1 MTITHRQKPSGSALG
16 AALTT
21 EGASSSGVDDKEPPK
36 YHCDA
41 CSNDVTN
48 TVRIRCADKDCPDFD
63 LCVSCFCG
71 GAEPVKHKTW
81 HDYRIVKPHNFP
93 IFSEDWDADEE
104 LLLIEAAEKNGI
116 GNWQAIAE
124 YVGTKGKAECEQHYL
139 DVYVSSPY
147 WPLPRMDLTF
157 ETSEIEC
164 RERKRQR
171 LQQSRGITRKPH
183 SSQPNQPKPITSGPA
198 FHEIQGYMPCRF
210 EFETEHENDAEQ
222 FVKDMVFNDDDTPE
236 EIELKIMVLDIYN
249 SRLDRR
255 MERKKLIFE
264 RKWLDFKRM
273 QAMEKKRNKEEK
285 EIYNKTRVFCRLQTA
300 DDYETFVRGLI
311 KEQQLSDRIATLQEW
326 RQAGLTT
333 IKQGEQYEREK
344 QNRLAQLKTY
354 LSLASDKLG
363 ANASGQKSQFRSQM
377 AALQPSS
384 GANYYRDRS
393 NNANASAVASA
404 ASSITTAAAT
414 GGRKPANPL
423 NISEADGVHLLTE
436 EEQILCST
444 LRIMPRPYLVI
455 KDTILKEYAKQ
466 GYLKRRQARAL
477 IKIDVNK
484 TSRIYDFFVE
494 SGWIKAFKDPVTIP
508 TPAAATT
515 VTPAAAASITP
526 ATTAT
531 PAAATTATPAAAGS
545 ATPVPVT
552 PSQQQQV
559 TLNADDNASTTSGN
573 VSTKDEI
580 ANTPTASA
588 DITLNNTTITPNTN
602 SLAGSNDNATSME
615 PEKDES

>member
-1 MTITHRQKPSGSALG
+1 MTITHRQKPS
-16 AALTT
+16 
-21 EGASSSGVDDKEPPK
+21 SSSVNTTANADGSSGIDDKEPPK

-63 LCVSCFCG
+63 LCVTCFCG

-104 LLLIEAAEKNGI
+104 LLLIEAAEKMGI
-116 GNWQAIAE
+116 GNWQAIAD
-124 YVGTKGKAECEQHYL
+124 YVGTKSKNECEQHYL
-139 DVYVSSPY
+139 NVYVSSPN
-147 WPLPRMDLTF
+147 WPLPRMNLKF
-157 ETSEIEC
+157 ETSEDEC

-171 LQQSRGITRKPH
+171 LQQSRGLIPRKP
-183 SSQPNQPKPITSGPA
+183 STSQPHNSKPITSGPA
-198 FHEIQGYMPCRF
+198 FHEIQGYMPRRF
-210 EFETEHENDAEQ
+210 EFETEYENDAEQ

-236 EIELKIMVLDIYN
+236 EIDLKVMVLDIYN

-273 QAMEKKRNKEEK
+273 QAVERKRQKEER
-285 EIYNKTRVFCRLQTA
+285 EIYNKTRVFCRLQTET
-300 DDYETFVRGLI
+300 DYEVFVKGLI
-311 KEQQLSDRIATLQEW
+311 KEQQLRDRIATLQEW

-333 IKQGEQYEREK
+333 IRQGEQYEREK
-344 QNRLAQLKTY
+344 QNRLAQLKTFVS
-354 LSLASDKLG
+354 LSSERMGTVGTAQR
-363 ANASGQKSQFRSQM
+363 NTYRSQM
-377 AALQPSS
+377 AALATSN
-384 GANYYRDRS
+384 GANYYRDRGGQT
-393 NNANASAVASA
+393 
-404 ASSITTAAAT
+404 SSTSTLSSTITAAAPS

-423 NISEADGVHLLTE
+423 NIKDADGVHLLTE
-436 EEQILCST
+436 EEQVLCST

-494 SGWIKAFKDPVTIP
+494 SGWIKAFKDPSTIASTSTPVSEPAHTSSSSSTTANPPPSSEPSP
-508 TPAAATT
+508 TQNNTDT
-515 VTPAAAASITP
+515 VTHSPM
-526 ATTAT
+526 
-531 PAAATTATPAAAGS
+531 
-545 ATPVPVT
+545 
-552 PSQQQQV
+552 
-559 TLNADDNASTTSGN
+559 
-573 VSTKDEI
+573 
-580 ANTPTASA
+580 PTEV
-588 DITLNNTTITPNTN
+588 N
-602 SLAGSNDNATSME
+602 
-615 PEKDES
+615 